1 MLTDAPFRMLKASTY
16 AEVFMFKSLAIASSL
31 LVTAAGVMSAQT
43 ADLTGSAATQSPA
56 PVVRAYQANPAPP
69 APPQP
74 PAPPTPPVA
83 PDANQGPYSQSGQGP
98 NQGQWDSRGP
108 MVRRGRYRQDDGQ
121 EAMQRPAP
129 IQDSQPVAGVWLR
142 SRSTS
147 VVRTISATPQGTE
160 IRVEKGVLN
169 VSVHQPSQHIA
180 ILVDL
185 PGGQTS
191 LLKDGLYTFNADT
204 NTVRVLR
211 GEAAA
216 FPALNG
222 HPEATPVSADGKGGR
237 DSRDKGIKVKEDHQ
251 LSFVMSTVPGAE
263 RIKSVEAYPY
273 ELATDLLPAGGD
285 GRQYANV
292 SGEDGPYGY
301 GYGGGY
307 PYGYYPGYYGFGYPY
322 GYGIGIGYYGGFG
335 GGYRGGYRGG
345 FRR

>member
-1 MLTDAPFRMLKASTY
+1 
-16 AEVFMFKSLAIASSL
+16 MFKSLALASSL
-31 LVTAAGVMSAQT
+31 LVTAAGAASAQT
-43 ADLTGSAATQSPA
+43 TDSTGSAVTQAPA
-56 PVVRAYQANPAPP
+56 PVVRTYQANPAPP
-69 APPQP
+69 APPMP
-74 PAPPTPPVA
+74 PAPPAPPMA
-83 PDANQGPYSQSGQGP
+83 PDANQGAYSQSGQGP
-98 NQGQWDSRGP
+98 GQGQGPWDSRGP

-142 SRSTS
+142 SRSTA

-160 IRVEKGVLN
+160 IKVEKGVLN
-169 VSVHQPSQHIA
+169 VSVHHPSQHIA

-216 FPALNG
+216 FPSGLK
-222 HPEATPVSADGKGGR
+222 TVSTDAKG
-237 DSRDKGIKVKEDHQ
+237 RDKGIKVKEDHQ
-251 LSFVMSTVPGAE
+251 LSFVASTVPGAD
-263 RIKSVEAYPY
+263 RIKAVEAYPY
-273 ELATDLLPAGGD
+273 ELGTDLLPASGD

-301 GYGGGY
+301 GYAGGY
-307 PYGYYPGYYGFGYPY
+307 PYGYYPGFYPGWGYGYPY

-335 GGYRGGYRGG
+335 GGFRGGYRGG

>member
-1 MLTDAPFRMLKASTY
+1 MLKH
-16 AEVFMFKSLAIASSL
+16 LA
-31 LVTAAGVMSAQT
+31 LVSVLATAAASASAQT
-43 ADLTGSAATQSPA
+43 VDPAGSTATQSPA
-56 PVVRAYQANPAPP
+56 PVVRAYASNPP
-69 APPQP
+69 APSSP
-74 PAPPTPPVA
+74 PAPTMG
-83 PDANQGPYSQSGQGP
+83 PDANQGPGQGGP
-98 NQGQWDSRGP
+98 NQGPWDSRGP
-108 MVRRGRYRQDDGQ
+108 MVRRGRYRRDDGQ
-121 EAMQRPAP
+121 AAIERPAV
-129 IQDSQPVAGVWLR
+129 IVATQPVAGVWLR

-169 VSVHQPSQHIA
+169 VSVHQPAQHIA

-204 NTVRVLR
+204 NTVRVLK

-216 FPALNG
+216 SPALNG
-222 HPEATPVSADGKGGR
+222 RPGATPVSADAKG
-237 DSRDKGIKVKEDHQ
+237 SYDKGIKVKEDHQ
-251 LSFVMSTVPGAE
+251 ISFVLPAGSE
-263 RIKSVEAYPY
+263 RIRAVEAYPY

-301 GYGGGY
+301 GYASGY
-307 PYGYYPGYYGFGYPY
+307 PYGYYPGYYPGYYSGYWGYGYPY
-322 GYGIGIGYYGGFG
+322 EFGVGIGYYGGFG
-335 GGYRGGYRGG
+335 GYRGG